1 MPRHRTVL
9 SVLAVLSVSALA
21 APAAPAAAPAGSQTA
36 CPNADVVPTAAT
48 ARTAVSATRCLL
60 NRERMARGRK
70 PLCESARLERPAA
83 QHSRDMVRRS
93 YFAHTS
99 PGGRSFARR
108 ILAARYVR
116 RGQSWTIG
124 ENIAWG
130 TAELGTPA
138 GIVRAWMHSPHHR
151 DNVLRSRFRC
161 VGIGI
166 ALGVPERGLRDEPGA
181 TYTTDFGTVDR
192 RRTPTRRTR

>member
-1 MPRHRTVL
+1 MPPHRTAR

-21 APAAPAAAPAGSQTA
+21 APGALAAAPVHAQAA
-36 CPNADVVPTAAT
+36 CANADVVPTAAT
-48 ARTAVSATRCLL
+48 TRSAVSATRCLL
-60 NRERMARGRK
+60 NRERVARGRK
-70 PLCESARLERPAA
+70 PLCTSARLERPAA
-83 QHSRDMVRRS
+83 EHSRDMVDRS

-116 RGQSWTIG
+116 RAQSWTIG

-138 GIVRAWMHSPHHR
+138 GIVRAWMHSPRHR
-151 DNVLRSRFRC
+151 DNVLRPRFRC

-166 ALGVPERGLRDEPGA
+166 ALGVPERRLADEPGA

-192 RRTPTRRTR
+192 GRAPARRAR